1 MPVSELIDRVIGLLS
16 LIVKKSVKSAA
27 EADLLTAE
35 LRKLKGWAY
44 PQLTTEDMVKV
55 TRCKRCQY
63 YKKYKKKGD
72 RKSLPVWA
80 CSIDKV
86 KRDPEFYCAS
96 AIEKEQRRVEE

>member
-1 MPVSELIDRVIGLLS
+1 MPVSELIDRVISLLS

-44 PQLTTEDMVKV
+44 PHLTTEDIVKV
-55 TRCKRCQY
+55 VRCKKCQY
-63 YKKYKKKGD
+63 YKRYKKKGD

-80 CSIDKV
+80 CSLDRV
-86 KRDPEFYCAS
+86 KRNPDFYCA
-96 AIEKEQRRVEE
+96 AGIQKEERREEE